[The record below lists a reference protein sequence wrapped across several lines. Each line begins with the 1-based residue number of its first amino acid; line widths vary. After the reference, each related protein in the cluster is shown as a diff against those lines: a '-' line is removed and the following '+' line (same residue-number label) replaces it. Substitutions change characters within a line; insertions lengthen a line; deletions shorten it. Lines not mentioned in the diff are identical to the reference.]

1 MVFRQETNLYDDN
14 AIAKKFSSQDTK
26 FEVVQGKISY
36 LISDS
41 EIEEYGSG
49 KGTVTSRLNT
59 AESNIDGNSSL
70 ISSLT
75 TQYDTLSGE
84 VTAYESS
91 TNEYKQTTNQTIS
104 TITQTVQTKTRTFNT
119 QPTPPYSVND
129 LWLKDRDLYVCTVAK
144 TSGQQFAETDWT
156 LATKYTSD
164 AALTQF
170 IENTYASDKTTLQSQ
185 IDGKIETWN
194 QSDDPSTAWAT
205 TAEKGHHTGDL
216 WYRTTDNTT
225 WRYTGSAWVQQ
236 DVPTSVI
243 GAINGKAVLW
253 TTQPQPPYT
262 TNDLWV
268 QGSSGDIMKCVNA
281 RASGSYV
288 SSDWAK
294 ASKYTDDSAL
304 NTWLSGTYASDK
316 SSLQTQID
324 GKIETWSQTSDPST
338 AWTTTALK
346 NQHKGDLWYNTT
358 ASVQKYYRWSGTAW
372 VEITATPPSAI
383 VTTINGKAQIFTG
396 STVPKPPYYV
406 GDLWFNSTSD
416 NTGDIYTCVT
426 EKTSGTSGT
435 ASHWKIRNK
444 YTDDST
450 FNNWK
455 GNTSY
460 TTFKSFI
467 DQLPNQINLTVE
479 ASGKYAAK
487 ASIIAEINEST
498 ESSAVKIK
506 ADRLTLEG
514 DTLINA
520 VNNGTGTVSINADKV
535 NLSAYST
542 KTYAESLVT
551 QTADEIN
558 STVKGI
564 ENSKSSNYKG
574 SEAPTSSNYPAVD
587 WTSAAQKV
595 QHIGDIYYD
604 STTGY
609 SYQYQVSGR
618 GIQIKFNDQCQTE
631 SINYDYVVIYYE
643 LEGQLY
649 SSARFG
655 GTSIAGKT
663 FFIPSRI
670 FWVYWH
676 TDRSNGNFYGFSI
689 DSVTAYSSKPIDGVP
704 VASLPDYTEVAV
716 SNVTQIQS
724 AHNPYDNNAN
734 VLWKYTHSSSISPNF
749 TGAWIRRKD
758 SDLTTAESSITQLSD
773 QITLKV
779 SKGDIASTI
788 NQTAQSVLIDAS
800 KINLSGYATFSS
812 LSTSGS
818 TTINGDN
825 ITTGSI
831 SANRIKGDTLTLGG
845 SSNVNGKLIV
855 NNASGTEIGRWS
867 NTGISIT
874 EGSINIGDGKFSV
887 NTSGDFSIDA
897 DYLTISNG
905 TILTR
910 SSRSATPDHSS
921 KYEKG
926 NLYWYF
932 RGTEVARINTN
943 ASGSIL
949 AVRSLNGDINLIAN
963 GSYLNIYKSG
973 VSIEPYN
980 SNASVTIQRYS
991 SDGSSPRIGTFYVYT
1006 NAFKMNG
1013 NTGVSGTYIFGDYSV
1028 TITNG
1033 IITGVR

>member
-75 TQYDTLSGE
+75 TQYDTLTGE
-84 VTAYESS
+84 ITAYESS

-104 TITQTVQTKTRTFNT
+104 TITQTVSTKTRTFNT
-119 QPTPPYSVND
+119 QPSPPYAVND

-144 TSGQQFAETDWT
+144 TSDQSFAETDWT

-170 IENTYASDKTTLQSQ
+170 IENTYASDKTTLQNQ

-194 QSDDPSTAWAT
+194 QSDDPSTAWGS
-205 TAEKGHHTGDL
+205 TAEKGKHTGDL
-216 WYRTTDNTT
+216 WYRTSDNTT

-236 DVPTSVI
+236 DVPTAVI

-253 TTQPQPPYT
+253 TTQPRPPYT

-281 RASGSYV
+281 RSSGSYV

-358 ASVQKYYRWSGTAW
+358 SSVQKYFRWSGTAW

-426 EKTSGTSGT
+426 GKTSGTSGT

-444 YTDDST
+444 YTDDSA
-450 FNNWK
+450 FNTWK

-520 VNNGTGTVSINADKV
+520 VNNGTGTVSINANKV
-535 NLSAYST
+535 
-542 KTYAESLVT
+542 
-551 QTADEIN
+551 
-558 STVKGI
+558 
-564 ENSKSSNYKG
+564 
-574 SEAPTSSNYPAVD
+574 
-587 WTSAAQKV
+587 
-595 QHIGDIYYD
+595 
-604 STTGY
+604 
-609 SYQYQVSGR
+609 
-618 GIQIKFNDQCQTE
+618 
-631 SINYDYVVIYYE
+631 
-643 LEGQLY
+643 
-649 SSARFG
+649 
-655 GTSIAGKT
+655 
-663 FFIPSRI
+663 
-670 FWVYWH
+670 
-676 TDRSNGNFYGFSI
+676 
-689 DSVTAYSSKPIDGVP
+689 
-704 VASLPDYTEVAV
+704 
-716 SNVTQIQS
+716 
-724 AHNPYDNNAN
+724 
-734 VLWKYTHSSSISPNF
+734 
-749 TGAWIRRKD
+749 
-758 SDLTTAESSITQLSD
+758 
-773 QITLKV
+773 
-779 SKGDIASTI
+779 
-788 NQTAQSVLIDAS
+788 
-800 KINLSGYATFSS
+800 NLSGYATFTS
-812 LSTSGS
+812 LSTAGGTS
-818 TTINGDN
+818 INGSN
-825 ITTGSI
+825 IYG
-831 SANRIKGDTLTLGG
+831 GTLTLGG
-845 SSNVNGKLIV
+845 NGNANGQLIIKDSSNTQIGSW
-855 NNASGTEIGRWS
+855 NNA
-867 NTGISIT
+867 GISIT
-874 EGSINIGDGKFSV
+874 KGSINLGSGKFVVS
-887 NTSGDFSIDA
+887 TAGAFSLDS

-905 TILTR
+905 SILTR
-910 SSRSATPDHSS
+910 SSNSDSADRSS

-926 NLYWYF
+926 NLYWYYK
-932 RGTEVARINTN
+932 GTKIADISAQTM
-943 ASGSIL
+943 GSDAGTL
-949 AVRSLNGDINLIAN
+949 AVHCQNALHLMGEVVPNSTYFGLVYIGNNKIILSPRAGTDSEVRIVTGGYAGNGSVKTFNVNAKTINLTT
-963 GSYLNIYKSG
+963 S
-973 VSIEPYN
+973 SIIVNNE
-980 SNASVTIQRYS
+980 NA
-991 SDGSSPRIGTFYVYT
+991 
-1006 NAFKMNG
+1006 
-1013 NTGVSGTYIFGDYSV
+1013 VSGTYTFGNRSV
-1028 TITNG
+1028 TITRG
-1033 IITGVR
+1033 IITSVTTI

>member
-14 AIAKKFSSQDTK
+14 AIARKFSSQDTK

-205 TAEKGHHTGDL
+205 TAEKGKHTGDL
-216 WYRTTDNTT
+216 WYRTSDNTT
-225 WRYTGSAWVQQ
+225 WRYTGSAWVKQ

-253 TTQPQPPYT
+253 TTQPTPPYT

-358 ASVQKYYRWSGTAW
+358 SSVQKYFRWSGTAW
-372 VEITATPPSAI
+372 VEITATPPNAI
-383 VTTINGKAQIFTG
+383 TTSINGKANIFTG
-396 STVPKPPYYV
+396 SSTPSGAKS
-406 GDLWFNSTSD
+406 GDLWFKSATDPILTYVN
-416 NTGDIYTCVT
+416 GAWT
-426 EKTSGTSGT
+426 EY
-435 ASHWKIRNK
+435 NK
-444 YTDDST
+444 YTDDSA
-450 FNNWK
+450 FNTWK

-498 ESSAVKIK
+498 ESSSVKIK

-520 VNNGTGTVSINADKV
+520 VNNGTGTVSINADRV

-551 QTADEIN
+551 QTASEIN

-574 SEAPTSSNYPAVD
+574 TEAPTDSNYPASD
-587 WTSAAQKV
+587 WISIEQKV

-631 SINYDYVVIYYE
+631 NTKYDYVVIYYQIE
-643 LEGQLY
+643 NQLY

-676 TDRSNGNFYGFSI
+676 TDSSNSNYYGFSI
-689 DSVTAYSSKPIDGVP
+689 DSATVYSSMPIDGVP
-704 VASLPDYTEVAV
+704 VPSLPDYTEVAV
-716 SNVTQIQS
+716 SDISQIKS

-734 VLWKYTHSSSISPNF
+734 VLWKYTHSSGISPNF

-758 SDLTTAESSITQLSD
+758 GELTATQSGLATVQSDLATAQSTISQLSD

-788 NQTAQSVLIDAS
+788 NQTAQSVLISAS
-800 KINLSGYATFSS
+800 KINLSGYATFTS
-812 LSTSGS
+812 LSTAGS
-818 TTINGDN
+818 TSINGSN
-825 ITTGSI
+825 IYG
-831 SANRIKGDTLTLGG
+831 GTLTLGG
-845 SSNVNGKLIV
+845 NGNANGKLIIKDSS
-855 NNASGTEIGRWS
+855 NTQIGYWN
-867 NTGISIT
+867 NTGINIT
-874 EGSINIGDGKFSV
+874 KGSINIGNGKFAV
-887 NTSGDFSIDA
+887 NTSGDFSVNSN
-897 DYLTISNG
+897 YLTIADDEILAKSSNSDTPTYSAKFSKG
-905 TILTR
+905 DLRWYFKNFEVAKISVFGHYETSQSVETGWLMINADTINITANDTLLYVGK
-910 SSRSATPDHSS
+910 HSVLVELSDSDDNVRFYRAS
-921 KYEKG
+921 KY
-926 NLYWYF
+926 
-932 RGTEVARINTN
+932 
-943 ASGSIL
+943 S
-949 AVRSLNGDINLIAN
+949 
-963 GSYLNIYKSG
+963 
-973 VSIEPYN
+973 
-980 SNASVTIQRYS
+980 
-991 SDGSSPRIGTFYVYT
+991 SSPQRFGTFEVYT
-1006 NAFKMNG
+1006 NDVIING
-1013 NTGVSGTYIFGDYSV
+1013 NSGISGTYRLGNYNV
-1028 TITNG
+1028 TFTKGIATN
-1033 IITGVR
+1033 IVQMS

>member
-75 TQYDTLSGE
+75 TQYDTLTGE
-84 VTAYESS
+84 ITAYESS

-104 TITQTVQTKTRTFNT
+104 TITQTVSTKTRTFNT
-119 QPTPPYSVND
+119 QPTPPYAVND

-144 TSGQQFAETDWT
+144 TSDQSFAETDWT

-170 IENTYASDKTTLQSQ
+170 IENTYASDKTTLQNQ

-194 QSDDPSTAWAT
+194 QADDPSTAWAT
-205 TAEKGHHTGDL
+205 TTEKGNHTGDL
-216 WYRTTDNTT
+216 WYRTSDNTT
-225 WRYTGSAWVQQ
+225 WRYTGSAWVYQ
-236 DVPTSVI
+236 DVPTAVI

-294 ASKYTDDSAL
+294 ASKYTDD
-304 NTWLSGTYASDK
+304 
-316 SSLQTQID
+316 
-324 GKIETWSQTSDPST
+324 
-338 AWTTTALK
+338 
-346 NQHKGDLWYNTT
+346 
-358 ASVQKYYRWSGTAW
+358 
-372 VEITATPPSAI
+372 
-383 VTTINGKAQIFTG
+383 
-396 STVPKPPYYV
+396 TV
-406 GDLWFNSTSD
+406 
-416 NTGDIYTCVT
+416 
-426 EKTSGTSGT
+426 
-435 ASHWKIRNK
+435 
-444 YTDDST
+444 

-460 TTFKSFI
+460 VTFQSFI

-479 ASGKYAAK
+479 ASGRYATK

-498 ESSAVKIK
+498 ESSAVKIS
-506 ADRLTLEG
+506 ADRLTFDG
-514 DTLINA
+514 DTVINA

-551 QTADEIN
+551 QAADEIN
-558 STVKGI
+558 STIKGI

-574 SEAPTSSNYPAVD
+574 TEAPTDSNYPAVD
-587 WTSAAQKV
+587 WTSTAQKIL
-595 QHIGDIYYD
+595 HIGDIYYD
-604 STTGY
+604 SSTGY

-618 GIQIKFNDQCQTE
+618 GIQIKFNDSCQTE
-631 SINYDYVVIYYE
+631 SPKYDYVVIYYE

-655 GTSIAGKT
+655 GTGIAGKT

-676 TDRSNGNFYGFSI
+676 TDGSGSNYYGFSI
-689 DSVTAYSSKPIDGVP
+689 DSATVYASQPIDGIP

-716 SNVTQIQS
+716 SDVSQIKS
-724 AHNPYDNNAN
+724 AHNPYDNSAN
-734 VLWKYTHSSSISPNF
+734 VLWKYTHSSSIALSF
-749 TGAWIRRKD
+749 TGTWTRRKD
-758 SDLTTAESSITQLSD
+758 SDLTIAESSITQLSD

-788 NQTAQSVLIDAS
+788 NQTAQSVLISAS

-845 SSNVNGKLIV
+845 SNNVNGKLV
-855 NNASGTEIGRWS
+855 VKNSS
-867 NTGISIT
+867 NTTIGTWDNSGINIT
-874 EGSINIGDGKFSV
+874 SGSININGKFIV
-887 NTSGDFSIDA
+887 TSTGSFTMDST
-897 DYLTISNG
+897 YLKI
-905 TILTR
+905 
-910 SSRSATPDHSS
+910 
-921 KYEKG
+921 
-926 NLYWYF
+926 
-932 RGTEVARINTN
+932 
-943 ASGSIL
+943 
-949 AVRSLNGDINLIAN
+949 
-963 GSYLNIYKSG
+963 
-973 VSIEPYN
+973 
-980 SNASVTIQRYS
+980 
-991 SDGSSPRIGTFYVYT
+991 
-1006 NAFKMNG
+1006 G
-1013 NTGVSGTYIFGDYSV
+1013 NTGRITSYRSNDTNTKLYIDSAKLEALIGSTRYGLLDMVAYYSDEKHRVALESRGDIRMHTGNSGYVEIHNGAAGTSYESV
-1028 TITNG
+1028 IASFNKNKIVFTSGG
-1033 IITGVR
+1033 IGGRPTLSPEAESPYFFQEFSGKLYYKIGSSGSWKQLN